1 MSFALKEL
9 SRLLA
14 TDMPVVGAVV
24 GIDGPVVRVATAQGA
39 VTARTLD
46 VLTVGDR
53 VQIRNGIATRAP
65 VARQVFP
72 V

>member
-14 TDMPVVGAVV
+14 TDTPVVGAVV
-24 GIDGPVVRVATAQGA
+24 GIDGAVVRVATEWGA
-39 VTARTLD
+39 ITARTLD
-46 VLTVGDR
+46 VVTVGDR
-53 VQIRNGIATRAP
+53 VQIKNGIASKAP
-65 VARQVFP
+65 VAKQVFP

>member
-14 TDMPVVGAVV
+14 TDTPVVGAVV
-24 GIDGPVVRVATAQGA
+24 GIDGAVVRVATERGA

-46 VLTVGDR
+46 VVTVGDR
-53 VQIRNGIATRAP
+53 VQIKNGIASKAP
-65 VARQVFP
+65 VAKQVFP

>member
-14 TDMPVVGAVV
+14 TDTQVVGAVV
-24 GIDGPVVRVATAQGA
+24 GIDGAVVRVATERGA

-46 VLTVGDR
+46 VVTVGDR
-53 VQIRNGIATRAP
+53 VQIKNGIASKAP
-65 VARQVFP
+65 VAKQVFP

>member
-14 TDMPVVGAVV
+14 TERPLVGSVVAVEAN
-24 GIDGPVVRVATAQGA
+24 VVRIATERGA
-39 VTARTLD
+39 ITARALD
-46 VLTVGDR
+46 TLTVGDR
-53 VQIRNGIATRAP
+53 AQVQNGIAARAP
-65 VARQVFP
+65 IARQAFP

>member
-1 MSFALKEL
+1 MSFVLKEL

-14 TDMPVVGAVV
+14 KDTPVVGAVV
-24 GIDGPVVRVATAQGA
+24 GIDGAVVRVATERGA

-46 VLTVGDR
+46 AVAVGDR
-53 VQIRNGIATRAP
+53 VQIKSGIATKAP
-65 VARQVFP
+65 VAKQVFP

>member
-14 TDMPVVGAVV
+14 TDTSVVGAVV
-24 GIDGPVVRVATAQGA
+24 GIDGAVVRVATERGA

-46 VLTVGDR
+46 VVTVGDR
-53 VQIRNGIATRAP
+53 VQIKNGIASKAP
-65 VARQVFP
+65 VAKQVFP